1 MIRLLLLLAFLVGL
15 ASATSDLPPLYDAW
29 TDGPAIDHS
38 SDEPNRW
45 IVKFKPTTEDGDT
58 QARAKMSRMC
68 SEAEAAPGFA
78 LSQRFK
84 GRCGR
89 SILQSRVVVLRSEDD
104 TQLQKMREA
113 FKDDLEYI
121 ERDITLHAFDARNPT
136 IRAARDVNIAS
147 LEPGLWGL
155 DRIGQR
161 RPPLDGVYNP
171 STIARSTRTG
181 TWTTA
186 TGTGRGR
193 TRWSEARSAI
203 RGTRRREIDSTTF
216 RTLPGTRVPTTSS

>member
-1 MIRLLLLLAFLVGL
+1 MQ
-15 ASATSDLPPLYDAW
+15 
-29 TDGPAIDHS
+29 
-38 SDEPNRW
+38 W

-121 ERDITLHAFDARNPT
+121 ERDITLHA
-136 IRAARDVNIAS
+136 
-147 LEPGLWGL
+147 
-155 DRIGQR
+155 
-161 RPPLDGVYNP
+161 
-171 STIARSTRTG
+171 
-181 TWTTA
+181 
-186 TGTGRGR
+186 
-193 TRWSEARSAI
+193 
-203 RGTRRREIDSTTF
+203 
-216 RTLPGTRVPTTSS
+216 